1 MTVANPYRNDPSGA
15 LQQTGLRRLATYASL
30 GTALT
35 LIVIKLIAFLLTDSV
50 SLLAS
55 LIDSTIDAFSS
66 LIIMI
71 GVHHAT
77 QPPDKEHR
85 YGHGKYE
92 AIASLTQAMFIA
104 GSGIFLV
111 YESLQRFVH
120 PQSVHHPMI
129 GIGVMI
135 ASIVLTLVLVI
146 FQHYVIRKTDSV
158 AIASDSVHYKGDLL
172 MNLAVIIALAS
183 GSYTSWPYVDPV
195 IALAIAGFLLHGAWG
210 IGKQSIDI
218 LVDRELP
225 DEDRQKITE
234 IVLGHD
240 RVRDIHDLRTR
251 NSGLYL
257 FIEFHMEVDHHMN
270 ILEAHDITETIEAR
284 LHRAFPT
291 SEVVIHPEPY
301 GIQDDRL
308 DDRIADS
315 GE

>member
-66 LIIMI
+66 LIIMV
-71 GVHHAT
+71 GVYHAT

-104 GSGIFLV
+104 GSGVFLV

-129 GIGVMI
+129 GIGVMV
-135 ASIVLTLVLVI
+135 ASIVLTLALVI

-158 AIASDSVHYKGDLL
+158 AIASDSIHYKGDLL
-172 MNLAVIIALAS
+172 MNLAVIVALAS
-183 GSYTSWPYVDPV
+183 GSYTSWPYVDPI
-195 IALAIAGFLLHGAWG
+195 IALAIAGFLLYGAWG

-234 IVLGHD
+234 IVLEHD

-251 NSGLYL
+251 NSG
-257 FIEFHMEVDHHMN
+257 
-270 ILEAHDITETIEAR
+270 
-284 LHRAFPT
+284 
-291 SEVVIHPEPY
+291 
-301 GIQDDRL
+301 
-308 DDRIADS
+308 
-315 GE
+315 